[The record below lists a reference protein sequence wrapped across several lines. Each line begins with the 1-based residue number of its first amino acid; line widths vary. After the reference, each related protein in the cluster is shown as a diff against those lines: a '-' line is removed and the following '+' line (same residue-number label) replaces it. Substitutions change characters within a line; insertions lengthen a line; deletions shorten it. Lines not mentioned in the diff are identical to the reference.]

1 MRRVSKLTA
10 ERLLASPPARHLAR
24 RVRRGRCLI
33 LAYHNITAGRVEAGD
48 RSLHLRFDEFRRQL
62 DELSAVQVLSLHQAL
77 GSSGEDPPAVV
88 LTFDDAYAGAVTWA
102 LPELLARGYPA
113 TVFVA
118 PGILGR
124 AAMWWDLLAGSTGGV
139 GTELRQR
146 CLDELAGDHGV
157 IMATASR
164 LGWPVGEIREHFRI
178 ASEKELDAALI
189 GDGITLGVHSW
200 SHANLAAT
208 SGTALEEELVRPL
221 EWLQARW
228 PRHTFPWL
236 AFPYGIPISEPS
248 PLPQSG
254 LGPGLLASG
263 GWLTPAM
270 GTDRPLPRVTVPAG
284 LSLAGFRA
292 RTMGLWPCR

>member
-48 RSLHLRFDEFRRQL
+48 RSLHLPFDQFRQQL
-62 DELSAVQVLSLHQAL
+62 DELSTLQVVSLRQAL
-77 GSSGEDPPAVV
+77 DSSGEDPPAVV

-102 LPELLARGYPA
+102 LPELMARGYPA

-124 AAMWWDLLAGSTGGV
+124 RAMWWDLLAGPTGGV
-139 GTELRQR
+139 GAELRHQ

-157 IMATASR
+157 VMATASK

-178 ASEKELDAALI
+178 ASETELDAALI

-200 SHANLAAT
+200 SHPNLAAAR
-208 SGTALEEELVRPL
+208 GTTLDAQLVRPL

-228 PRHTFPWL
+228 PRHTCPWL
-236 AFPYGIPISEPS
+236 AFPYGIPFSDTS
-248 PLPQSG
+248 SLLQSG

-263 GWLTPAM
+263 GWLTPGM
-270 GTDRPLPRVTVPAG
+270 GTDRPLPRLTVPAG
-284 LSLAGFRA
+284 LSRAGFRA